1 MNFVRKET
9 AMLLHNFTSFALSE
23 VSKEENLFIATQA
36 EQLLPFHFF
45 FPPSLD
51 K

>member
-1 MNFVRKET
+1 
-9 AMLLHNFTSFALSE
+9 MLVHNFSFALSD
-23 VSKEENLFIATQA
+23 VREEESLFVASWA

>member
-1 MNFVRKET
+1 
-9 AMLLHNFTSFALSE
+9 MLFYNSSFALSD
-23 VSKEENLFIATQA
+23 VSEEESLFIASKA
-36 EQLLPFHFF
+36 ERLLPFHFF

>member
-1 MNFVRKET
+1 
-9 AMLLHNFTSFALSE
+9 MLVHNFSFALSD
-23 VSKEENLFIATQA
+23 VSEEESLFVASQA